1 MSPKKETLFS
11 KRQVDR
17 NFLLVECTPK
27 PRPDAEDSQQAAHAM
42 SARFPEAP
50 IGRAFLDQARI
61 RLKNVRSFAVMGIRP
76 DFNGQEVPGSRMA
89 VALVDAAAALDPII
103 QKANGFWG
111 LAGETHLAAAFP
123 GLTPKK
129 AQKLAIKL
137 QKAVSSPDCSVSVG
151 CFLRLV
157 CSRKT
162 PTGRKTIGL

>member
-89 VALVDAAAALDPII
+89 VALVDAAAALDRR
-103 QKANGFWG
+103 
-111 LAGETHLAAAFP
+111 
-123 GLTPKK
+123 
-129 AQKLAIKL
+129 
-137 QKAVSSPDCSVSVG
+137 QKAVEFCSLPDYKKG
-151 CFLRLV
+151 
-157 CSRKT
+157 SRQN
-162 PTGRKTIGL
+162 GWAAF